1 MSDHGF
7 ASWRR
12 AFHLNA
18 WLIERGYLAPRSP
31 DAFAD
36 EGFLLNIDWDN
47 TRAYGI
53 GFSGLYVN
61 LRGRE
66 RDGTVTAAERLD
78 LVRELKREL
87 LAVVDPET
95 GEPAITEVHLR
106 EDYVFQEGA
115 AIGPDLVVGYARGYR
130 GATESASGEVVG
142 EVFSDND
149 SAWSGDHMMD
159 HRTVPG
165 VLLLSRPLDRP
176 ARSIVDLPGSILAE
190 YGLGGFPPL
199 AGGAA
204 TGSP

>member
-18 WLIERGYLAPRSP
+18 WLIQQGYLTARSEDP
-31 DAFAD
+31 FTD
-36 EGFLLNIDWDN
+36 EGFLLNVDWEK

-66 RDGTVTAAERLD
+66 RDGTVTAAERLA
-78 LVRELKREL
+78 LVQELKEEL

-95 GEPAITEVHLR
+95 GERAITEVQLR
-106 EDYVFQEGA
+106 EDYTFQQQT
-115 AIGPDLVVGYARGYR
+115 AIGPDLVVGYAKGYR

-142 EVFSDND
+142 EVFGDND

-165 VLLLSRPLDRP
+165 VLLVSRPLGRP
-176 ARSIVDLPGSILAE
+176 ARGIADLAASILAE
-190 YGLGGFPPL
+190 YGVEEFPTL

>member
-18 WLIERGYLAPRSP
+18 WLLERGYLTARSP
-31 DAFAD
+31 DPYAD

-95 GEPAITEVHLR
+95 GQRAITEVHLR
-106 EDYVFQEGA
+106 EDYAFQEGA
-115 AIGPDLVVGYARGYR
+115 AIGPDLIVGYGQGYR

-149 SAWSGDHMMD
+149 SPWSGDHMMD
-159 HRTVPG
+159 HRLVPG
-165 VLLLSRPLDRP
+165 VLLLSRPLGRP

-190 YGLGGFPPL
+190 YGVGEFPSL